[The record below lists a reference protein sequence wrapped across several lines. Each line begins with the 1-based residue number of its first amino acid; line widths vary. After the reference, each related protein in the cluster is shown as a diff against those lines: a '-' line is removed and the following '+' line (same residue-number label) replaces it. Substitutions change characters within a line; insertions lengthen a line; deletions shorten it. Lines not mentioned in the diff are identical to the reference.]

1 MNGINWLYALVLVA
15 GVFISSVSQI
25 LLKKSANKKHESFIK
40 EYLNPIV
47 IISYLIFF
55 LATLM
60 SVYAYKGIPL
70 SMGAILDS
78 SGYIFVTVLSAIFLK
93 EKPTLKKVGAL
104 VIIIAG
110 IAIYSI

>member
-1 MNGINWLYALVLVA
+1 MNETNWMYALVLVF
-15 GVFISSVSQI
+15 GVFISSISQI
-25 LLKKSANKKHESFIK
+25 LLKKSANKEHGSFLK

-47 IISYLIFF
+47 IISYTIFF
-55 LATLM
+55 IATLL

-93 EKPTLKKVGAL
+93 EKATAKK
-104 VIIIAG
+104 IIALSLILLG
-110 IAIYSI
+110 IVIYST